1 MMSTDFGIKL
11 MWIAGGILVLS
22 LAAALWRVEN
32 LSGKLDTER
41 AEHKTTKEALADEV
55 TKSMGWKAAHEE
67 SLRAAEAHREAT
79 QTCLE
84 RAVEVETARKERE
97 ALLQAAPPRPRTEAE
112 KQQVVNDATR
122 ARAADR
128 LNRPF

>member
-1 MMSTDFGIKL
+1 MMPSVFGIKL
-11 MWIAGGILVLS
+11 MWITGAILALT

-41 AEHKTTKEALADEV
+41 AEHTATKEALAREIE
-55 TKSMGWKAAHEE
+55 KGMGWQAAYEKALL
-67 SLRAAEAHREAT
+67 SAEAHRQAT
-79 QTCLE
+79 QECLE
-84 RAVEVETARKERE
+84 RALVAETARKERE
-97 ALLQAAPPRPRTEAE
+97 ALLQATQPRPRTEAE

-128 LNRPF
+128 LNRTF